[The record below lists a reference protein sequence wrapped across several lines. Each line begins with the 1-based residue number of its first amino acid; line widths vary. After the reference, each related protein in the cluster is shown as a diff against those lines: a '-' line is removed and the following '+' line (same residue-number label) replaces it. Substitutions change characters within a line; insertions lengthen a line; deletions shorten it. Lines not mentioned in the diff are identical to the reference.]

1 MSQLKLGDKVRF
13 VNEPMEG
20 IVTSI
25 KDKNLIGVTVDSDF
39 EIPVLATELVKI
51 KFEEKAGNNQPEL
64 PAAKAFKV
72 ASVNP
77 LGVFFAFDRVGED
90 GIELYVH
97 NNLSEWVIVNV
108 FQKDDGVYH
117 LWQQLKLER
126 DETHLMGKY
135 KFSAMQDWKAL
146 LVQLLPLESHTVKP
160 GGLVQTEI
168 NFSAKKFH
176 QWLKHCFF
184 LNKQAYT
191 LRLDEVLEP
200 LNLQAL
206 KQKDFS
212 ETTVSNVKNLKDKPA
227 AIIDLHYD
235 ALQRNGYGSAVDIT
249 AFQMDVF
256 TQTLEAAFV
265 HQMKEIVYIHG
276 VGNAYLKNKI
286 RTWLSKHPE
295 MVGGFEEAD
304 LLQFGN
310 GATLVKLK

>member
-1 MSQLKLGDKVRF
+1 MIQLKLGDKVRF

-25 KDKNLIGVTVDSDF
+25 KDKNLVGVTVDSDF
-39 EIPVLATELVKI
+39 EIPVLATELVKV

-64 PAAKAFKV
+64 PATKAFKV
-72 ASVNP
+72 NSVHP

-90 GIELYVH
+90 GIEMHVH
-97 NNLSEWVIVNV
+97 NNLSEWVLLNV
-108 FQKDDGVYH
+108 FQKEDGVYH

-126 DETHLMGKY
+126 EETLLMGKF
-135 KFSAMQDWKAL
+135 KFSALQEWKTL
-146 LVQLLPLESHTVKP
+146 WVQLLPLESHTVKP
-160 GGLVQTEI
+160 GQLVQTEI

-212 ETTVSNVKNLKDKPA
+212 ETIASNIKNLKDKPA
-227 AIIDLHYD
+227 SIIDLHYD
-235 ALQRNGYGSAVDIT
+235 ALQRNGYGSATDIT

-295 MVGGFEEAD
+295 MVHEFEEAD